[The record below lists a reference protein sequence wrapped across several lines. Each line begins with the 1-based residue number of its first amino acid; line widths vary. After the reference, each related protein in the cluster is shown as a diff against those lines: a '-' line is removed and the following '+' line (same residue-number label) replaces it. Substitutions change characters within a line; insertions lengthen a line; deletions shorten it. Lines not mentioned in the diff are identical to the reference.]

1 MTELII
7 IAKLSPS
14 SSSSQVGLAGFILN
28 LHQISGGTPQ
38 ISSGTSQISGGTSQ
52 ISGGTSQISGGTP
65 QISGGTPQISGG
77 TSRKVKSWEIL
88 IILNF

>member
-1 MTELII
+1 MTEQII

-14 SSSSQVGLAGFILN
+14 SSSSQVGLVGFILN

-65 QISGGTPQISGG
+65 QISGGT
-77 TSRKVKSWEIL
+77 SRKVKSWEIL
-88 IILNF
+88 IILNFLMLYC

>member
-1 MTELII
+1 MAEQII

-52 ISGGTSQISGGTP
+52 ISGGTSG
-65 QISGGTPQISGG
+65 
-77 TSRKVKSWEIL
+77 KVKSWEIENKL
-88 IILNF
+88 GLSSTKLRST

>member
-1 MTELII
+1 MLVGGRLRRPTTKMSISSGPMTEQII

-14 SSSSQVGLAGFILN
+14 SSSSQVGLVGFILN
-28 LHQISGGTPQ
+28 LH
-38 ISSGTSQISGGTSQ
+38 
-52 ISGGTSQISGGTP
+52 

-88 IILNF
+88 MILNF

>member
-1 MTELII
+1 MAERII

-28 LHQISGGTPQ
+28 LHQMSGGTFQ
-38 ISSGTSQISGGTSQ
+38 ISSGTSQISGGPSQ
-52 ISGGTSQISGGTP
+52 ISGGTS

-88 IILNF
+88 IILNFLMLYC